1 MDVLGARFP
10 DRKRNKRR
18 GFSLRVQQ
26 DLAQQSANHR
36 TSGPHA
42 EAGAAV
48 SIHFPLIGVIPMSN
62 RLRSVPALAIL
73 GLLLAAPVHADTLEA
88 VEKKLAEQ
96 SRKTT
101 SLSMKMKTVS
111 DVSGEGFKSITTID
125 GTYEYMTDGKK
136 TLTRIDVS
144 TKTQMELGGTRQ
156 NIDAK
161 SLTISDGEVMWM
173 LSEQSGQKMVSK
185 MKADEKQMTNWRE
198 DMKEWYNL
206 KLLPDET
213 VDGKPCYV
221 IEMTPKKAPAAAAEY
236 RTVQYYQK
244 DTGVVVKAVSYGAD
258 RKPVSTTTYSDIKIN
273 PKLDKGR
280 FTFTPP
286 AGVPVMDMT
295 QNAGFN
301 SSGG

>member
-1 MDVLGARFP
+1 
-10 DRKRNKRR
+10 
-18 GFSLRVQQ
+18 
-26 DLAQQSANHR
+26 
-36 TSGPHA
+36 
-42 EAGAAV
+42 
-48 SIHFPLIGVIPMSN
+48 MSN

-111 DVSGEGFKSITTID
+111 DVSGEGFKSKTTID

>member
-1 MDVLGARFP
+1 MSIDL
-10 DRKRNKRR
+10 RR
-18 GFSLRVQQ
+18 ALT
-26 DLAQQSANHR
+26 LAA
-36 TSGPHA
+36 
-42 EAGAAV
+42 
-48 SIHFPLIGVIPMSN
+48 
-62 RLRSVPALAIL
+62 L
-73 GLLLAAPVHADTLEA
+73 GLLLVAPVRADTLEA

-96 SRKTT
+96 SRKMT

-111 DVSGEGFKSITTID
+111 DVSGEGFKSKTTMD
-125 GTYEYMTDGKK
+125 GTYEYMMDGKK
-136 TLTRIDVS
+136 TLTRIDVA
-144 TKTQMELGGTRQ
+144 TKTQMDLGGAQQ

-161 SLTISDGEVMWM
+161 SLSISDGDVMWV

-185 MKADEKQMTNWRE
+185 MKADDKQVTNWRE

-221 IEMTPKKAPAAAAEY
+221 IEMTPKKSPTAAAEY

-244 DTGVVVKAVSYGAD
+244 DTCVVVKAVSYGAD
-258 RKPVSTTTYSDIKIN
+258 RKPVSTTTYSEIKIN
-273 PKLDKGR
+273 PKLDKSR
-280 FTFTPP
+280 FKFTPP

>member
-1 MDVLGARFP
+1 M
-10 DRKRNKRR
+10 
-18 GFSLRVQQ
+18 
-26 DLAQQSANHR
+26 
-36 TSGPHA
+36 
-42 EAGAAV
+42 
-48 SIHFPLIGVIPMSN
+48 SIHVRRTLFLA
-62 RLRSVPALAIL
+62 ALA
-73 GLLLAAPVHADTLEA
+73 LLVAAPVRADTLEA

-101 SLSMKMKTVS
+101 SMSMKMKTVS
-111 DVSGEGFKSITTID
+111 DVSGEGFKSKTTID
-125 GTYEYMTDGKK
+125 GTYEYMMDGKK

-144 TKTQMELGGTRQ
+144 TKTQMELGGAQQ

-161 SLTISDGEVMWM
+161 SLSISDGELMWV

-185 MKADEKQMTNWRE
+185 MKADDKQVTSWRE

-221 IEMTPKKAPAAAAEY
+221 IEMTPKKSPAAAAEY

-244 DTGVVVKAVSYGAD
+244 DTCVVVKAVSYGAD

-280 FTFTPP
+280 FKFTPP